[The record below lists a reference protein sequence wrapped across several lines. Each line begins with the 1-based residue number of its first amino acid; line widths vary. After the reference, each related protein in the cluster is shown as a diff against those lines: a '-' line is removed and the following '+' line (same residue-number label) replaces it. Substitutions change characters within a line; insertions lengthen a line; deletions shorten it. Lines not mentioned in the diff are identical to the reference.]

1 MPPRSSCSSWPNKLT
16 TAANAIFLQYTAPVY
31 VMLLGYWILGERPRR
46 ADWAATA
53 AILAGLLLF
62 FGEGLSLQG
71 LVGNLAAIASG
82 VAFAL
87 MMVCM
92 RAEKDGD
99 PAEVVRLGSLV
110 SAAIGAPWVLLE
122 SWTLADAGVIL
133 YLGLFQISLA
143 FILYAHAVRR
153 IRAVES
159 VLVLTL
165 EPILNPVWVLLVL
178 GEKPGAMAVAGGAV
192 VVGAVLGRALF
203 GALAAARAPGLDR
216 DASTVSHDPGS
227 NPFK

>member
-1 MPPRSSCSSWPNKLT
+1 M
-16 TAANAIFLQYTAPVY
+16 
-31 VMLLGYWILGERPRR
+31 
-46 ADWAATA
+46 
-53 AILAGLLLF
+53 LLF

-99 PAEVVRLGSLV
+99 PAEVVRLGSLA
-110 SAAIGAPWVLLE
+110 SAAIGAPWVLLQ
-122 SWTLADAGVIL
+122 SWTLADTGVIL

-143 FILYAHAVRR
+143 FILYAHAIRR
-153 IRAVES
+153 VRAVES

-165 EPILNPVWVLLVL
+165 EPVLNPIWVLLVL
-178 GEKPGAMAVAGGAV
+178 GERPGAMAVLGGTV
-192 VVGAVLGRALF
+192 VIGAVLGRALF
-203 GALAAARAPGLDR
+203 GARRARGLTRPPRACLMPPVRPLSSESTFFPWERRLSSAKAGDSGRDDR
-216 DASTVSHDPGS
+216 GGTPL
-227 NPFK
+227 PQRIITFFPE